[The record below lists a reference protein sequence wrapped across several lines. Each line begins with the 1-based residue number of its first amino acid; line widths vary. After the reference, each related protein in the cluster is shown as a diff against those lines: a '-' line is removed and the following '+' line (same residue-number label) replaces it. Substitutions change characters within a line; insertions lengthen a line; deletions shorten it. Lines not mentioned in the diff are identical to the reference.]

1 MKILLV
7 SVALVGLFSSCL
19 KNDSKCTATDSPIV
33 APASETATLQTY
45 CNANAPAAI
54 AHPSGIF
61 YEILSP
67 GSGANA
73 SICSNVSVRYAGYII
88 GGSSSTPFD
97 NSSTAVT
104 FALSNL
110 IVGWQKGIPLVKAG
124 GSIRLYIPPT
134 LGYGPGGSPPTIP
147 PNAYLRFDIQV
158 DDVK

>member
-1 MKILLV
+1 MKKLLV

-19 KNDSKCTATDSPIV
+19 KDNNKCTATDSALV
-33 APASETATLQTY
+33 APPAEVSNLQAY
-45 CNANAPAAI
+45 CSTNAPAAI
-54 AHPSGIF
+54 PHPSGIY
-61 YEILSP
+61 YELLTP
-67 GSGANA
+67 GTGANA

-88 GGSSSTPFD
+88 GGSGTPFD
-97 NSSTAVT
+97 NSSTPVT

-158 DDVK
+158 DAVQ